1 MCECFVCACSCWT
14 CVCVNAVCIGGRVE
28 LIMGVPVSPCV
39 AVVGQRRR
47 RPSERELAPPARGPA
62 APGARGARIGPACPG
77 SRGRVATGRPPP
89 FLLLLPPP
97 SRPGLAAAAGGHP
110 GAAAAA
116 QEEGERCRLSTAARV
131 PRPKKPTL
139 LPIHARFIP
148 HSLSL
153 SVFSPPPCSPLS
165 PAPITIAR
173 STCRF

>member
-1 MCECFVCACSCWT
+1 MA
-14 CVCVNAVCIGGRVE
+14 
-28 LIMGVPVSPCV
+28 VPVSPCV
-39 AVVGQRRR
+39 PVVGQRRR

-89 FLLLLPPP
+89 FLLLPPP
-97 SRPGLAAAAGGHP
+97 SRPGLAASAGGHP

-116 QEEGERCRLSTAARV
+116 QEEGERCRLSTAARA
-131 PRPKKPTL
+131 PRTPPPPSKKNPTL

-153 SVFSPPPCSPLS
+153 CLLSTSLLS
-165 PAPITIAR
+165 PVSCSHHHRPLHMLLLRPTAR
-173 STCRF
+173 SALMRAFCACETTLPR